1 MARASAN
8 CTSEAR
14 ARWLRRMHDPDYQP
28 PRYTQEQPKKAP
40 GSLELVLGKWVEVKD
55 DDAC

>member
-1 MARASAN
+1 
-8 CTSEAR
+8 
-14 ARWLRRMHDPDYQP
+14 MHDPDYQP